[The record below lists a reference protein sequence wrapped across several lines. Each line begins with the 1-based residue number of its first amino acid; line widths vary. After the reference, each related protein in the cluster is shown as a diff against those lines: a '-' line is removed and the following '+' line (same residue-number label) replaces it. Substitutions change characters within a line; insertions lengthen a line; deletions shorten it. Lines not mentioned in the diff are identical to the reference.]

1 MITKITQANAEKYTV
16 RFAQAM
22 RDLIE
27 YEKEKLTLDPSYKP
41 PFEYDEND

>member
-1 MITKITQANAEKYTV
+1 VITKITQANAEKYTV

-27 YEKEKLTLDPSYKP
+27 YEKEKLTLDASYEP
-41 PFEYDEND
+41 PFLFD

>member
-27 YEKEKLTLDPSYKP
+27 YEKEKLTLDPKYEP
-41 PFEYDEND
+41 PFEYDGND

>member
-1 MITKITQANAEKYTV
+1 VITKITQANAEKYTV

-27 YEKEKLTLDPSYKP
+27 YEKEKLTLDPKYVA
-41 PFEYDEND
+41 PFEYDENG